1 MFTEKDF
8 WDYFSEETIIIDLVS
23 TQKPEE
29 LESSPTFLNSAYKSG
44 TALNPQL

>member
-8 WDYFSEETIIIDLVS
+8 WDYFSEETIIIDLIS

-29 LESSPTFLNSAYKSG
+29 PNLGTFSLKIR
-44 TALNPQL
+44 

>member
-8 WDYFSEETIIIDLVS
+8 WDYFSEETIIIDLIS

-29 LESSPTFLNSAYKSG
+29 PFEFSVLCLLT
-44 TALNPQL
+44 TAEV

>member
-8 WDYFSEETIIIDLVS
+8 WDYLSEETIIIDLVS

-29 LESSPTFLNSAYKSG
+29 PTLG
-44 TALNPQL
+44 TFSLKIR